1 MVTSVDIK
9 VTPSKKK
16 KKKEKLLIEVGEM
29 GKNMVTRMDIKVTL
43 TNNKKNFQKYI
54 IGNLEARLNLNRSW
68 T

>member
-9 VTPSKKK
+9 VTPQKK
-16 KKKEKLLIEVGEM
+16 KKKEKLLIEEGEK
-29 GKNMVTRMDIKVTL
+29 GKKMVTRMDIKVTL

>member
-9 VTPSKKK
+9 VTPSKK

-43 TNNKKNFQKYI
+43 TNNKKKFPKIYYWKPRS
-54 IGNLEARLNLNRSW
+54 EAEPQ
-68 T
+68 

>member
-1 MVTSVDIK
+1 M
-9 VTPSKKK
+9 
-16 KKKEKLLIEVGEM
+16 IEVGEM